1 MDKVVVEK
9 EVLVPTERGGEST
22 GSNAVW
28 AVAMVI
34 IVGLI
39 VGALY
44 YSGAL
49 RRLTNP
55 QPQKVNVE
63 VTAPAAAPAPA
74 APANR

>member
-1 MDKVVVEK
+1 MDKVVIEK
-9 EVLVPTERGGEST
+9 EVLVPVSGGDGGGGT
-22 GSNAVW
+22 GSSAIW
-28 AVAMVI
+28 AIALII

-49 RRLTNP
+49 RRLTSP
-55 QPQKVNVE
+55 QQPQKVNIE
-63 VTAPAAAPAPA
+63 VQAPP